1 VVDDKEEGITHVI
14 RGLDYD
20 YPKAVKN
27 NDINILR
34 TIRFQTIMR
43 VLIQAPPVASTQNWG
58 NVSWDGGYKLST
70 SKLRKMIME
79 GKLGSQGFLHPDLP
93 TIYALRNNQNNW
105 GSSFKYYWTRFN
117 LPNALDPI
125 FKVNDYLK
133 LNDELKMR
141 YVDETKLSQ
150 ANKKL
155 IAGISSQQT
164 KGTYLAEGN

>member
-1 VVDDKEEGITHVI
+1 
-14 RGLDYD
+14 
-20 YPKAVKN
+20 
-27 NDINILR
+27 
-34 TIRFQTIMR
+34 
-43 VLIQAPPVASTQNWG
+43 
-58 NVSWDGGYKLST
+58 
-70 SKLRKMIME
+70 ME